1 MRYNSWNLV
10 FVHGV
15 DIKVRSKRRETAKIS
30 SRVLLVFLA
39 VSLCIGIGVG
49 YAIKDSKAGAS
60 DSDDPVLLDQITDLN
75 STVEQLQSQ
84 VNSLANDLAD
94 KSSEYEALLIEY
106 TDTSEKLTLLE
117 ENHQTLMDE
126 NDDLMEDFITYRAAS
141 DSATVEEVIRLQEQ
155 VSSLQDSVETLQSDN
170 FWLDVEIAR
179 LNKLLTPSPDH
190 DLERPD
196 VWKDETLWSKAWK
209 MRDFELQ
216 LTLEEIAQQHYS
228 THTYYE
234 GEYDCSDMAVDLWN
248 MLLTQDIKSVIVV
261 GNRDMTG
268 ETLEES
274 DHAWLY
280 AFNAD
285 GKVIYVE
292 PTTGEVFYGKLPDGT
307 TNPKV
312 VPYREGF
319 IYRQPSDLRK
329 DLKEWW

>member
-1 MRYNSWNLV
+1 M
-10 FVHGV
+10 
-15 DIKVRSKRRETAKIS
+15 S

-39 VSLCIGIGVG
+39 ISLCIGIGVG
-49 YAIKDSKAGAS
+49 YAIKDNKAGAS
-60 DSDDPVLLDQITDLN
+60 DSEDPVLMDQITDLS

-84 VNSLANDLAD
+84 ASSLMTDLD
-94 KSSEYEALLIEY
+94 KISTEYSALSIEY
-106 TDTSEKLTLLE
+106 TATSDELKVVQADLE
-117 ENHQTLMDE
+117 SLQEEHQTLTDE
-126 NDDLMEDFITYRAAS
+126 YDDLMADYGAFKAAS
-141 DSATVEEVIRLQEQ
+141 DSATVVEVLNLQEQ
-155 VSSLQDSVETLQSDN
+155 VSSLQDSVGTLQSDN

-190 DLERPD
+190 ALVRKEVWPD
-196 VWKDETLWSKAWK
+196 ESFWSHAWK
-209 MRDFELQ
+209 MKDYELQ
-216 LTLEEIAQQHYS
+216 LTLEEIAKQYYS

-234 GEYDCSDMAVDLWN
+234 GETDCNDMAVDLWN

-307 TNPKV
+307 TNPKAV
-312 VPYREGF
+312 SYREGF
-319 IYRQPSDLRK
+319 MYRQPSDLRK

>member
-1 MRYNSWNLV
+1 VSSLTT
-10 FVHGV
+10 
-15 DIKVRSKRRETAKIS
+15 DLDKIS
-30 SRVLLVFLA
+30 
-39 VSLCIGIGVG
+39 
-49 YAIKDSKAGAS
+49 
-60 DSDDPVLLDQITDLN
+60 T
-75 STVEQLQSQ
+75 
-84 VNSLANDLAD
+84 
-94 KSSEYEALLIEY
+94 EYSALSIEY
-106 TDTSEKLTLLE
+106 NDTSEKLTLLE
-117 ENHQTLMDE
+117 ENHQTLMNE
-126 NDDLMEDFITYRAAS
+126 YDDLMADFGAYIAAS
-141 DSATVEEVIRLQEQ
+141 ENATVVEVVNLQEQ

-190 DLERPD
+190 ALKRPD
-196 VWKDETLWSKAWK
+196 VWKDETLWSHAWK
-209 MRDFELQ
+209 MRDYELQ
-216 LTLEEIAQQHYS
+216 LTLEEIAQQYYS

-234 GEYDCSDMAVDLWN
+234 GETDCNDMAVDLWN

-307 TNPKV
+307 TNPKAV
-312 VPYREGF
+312 SYREGF
-319 IYRQPSDLRK
+319 MYRQPSDLRK

>member
-1 MRYNSWNLV
+1 MRA
-10 FVHGV
+10 
-15 DIKVRSKRRETAKIS
+15 KRREVIKLS
-30 SRVLLVFLA
+30 SRMLLVFLA
-39 VSLCIGIGVG
+39 ISLCVGIGVG
-49 YAIKDSKAGAS
+49 YAIKDNKAGAS
-60 DSDDPVLLDQITDLN
+60 DSDVMDQITDLS

-84 VNSLANDLAD
+84 VSSLTTDLED
-94 KSSEYEALLIEY
+94 KRSEYDALSIEY
-106 TDTSEKLTLLE
+106 NDTSEKLTLLE
-117 ENHQTLMDE
+117 ENHQALMNE
-126 NDDLMEDFITYRAAS
+126 YDDLMADFGTYITAS
-141 DSATVEEVIRLQEQ
+141 ENATVVEVVNLQEQ
-155 VSSLQDSVETLQSDN
+155 VSSLQDRVGTLQSDN

-190 DLERPD
+190 ALKRPD
-196 VWKDETLWSKAWK
+196 VWEDETLWSHAWK
-209 MRDFELQ
+209 MRDYELQ
-216 LTLEEIAQQHYS
+216 LTLEEIAQQYYS

-234 GEYDCSDMAVDLWN
+234 GETDCNDMAVDLWN

-307 TNPKV
+307 TNPKAV
-312 VPYREGF
+312 SYREGF
-319 IYRQPSDLRK
+319 MYRQPSDLRK

>member
-1 MRYNSWNLV
+1 M
-10 FVHGV
+10 
-15 DIKVRSKRRETAKIS
+15 IKLS
-30 SRVLLVFLA
+30 SRMLLVFLA
-39 VSLCIGIGVG
+39 VSLCVGIGVG
-49 YAIKDSKAGAS
+49 WAIKDNKAGAS
-60 DSDDPVLLDQITDLN
+60 DLEDQVMRDQITDLSSN
-75 STVEQLQSQ
+75 VEQLQSN
-84 VNSLANDLAD
+84 VGSLTTDLEEQL
-94 KSSEYEALLIEY
+94 SEYDALSIEY
-106 TDTSEKLTLLE
+106 NDTSEELVSLE
-117 ENHQTLMDE
+117 ENHQILMNE
-126 NDDLMEDFITYRAAS
+126 YDDLMADFGDFKAAS
-141 DSATVEEVIRLQEQ
+141 DSATVEEVLNLQEQ
-155 VSSLQDSVETLQSDN
+155 VSSLQLSVETLQSEK
-170 FWLDVEIAR
+170 FWIEVEIAR

-190 DLERPD
+190 ALVRKDLWPD
-196 VWKDETLWSKAWK
+196 ESFWSKAWK
-209 MRDFELQ
+209 MKDYELQ
-216 LTLEEIAQQHYS
+216 LTMEEIAQQYYS

-234 GEYDCSDMAVDLWN
+234 GETDCNDMAVDLWN

-307 TNPKV
+307 TNPQAV
-312 VPYREGF
+312 SYREGF

>member
-1 MRYNSWNLV
+1 M
-10 FVHGV
+10 
-15 DIKVRSKRRETAKIS
+15 S

-39 VSLCIGIGVG
+39 ISLCIGIGVG
-49 YAIKDSKAGAS
+49 YAIKDNKAGAS
-60 DSDDPVLLDQITDLN
+60 DSEDPVLMDQITDLS

-84 VNSLANDLAD
+84 ASSLMTDLD
-94 KSSEYEALLIEY
+94 KISTEYSALSIEY
-106 TDTSEKLTLLE
+106 TATSDELKVVQADLE
-117 ENHQTLMDE
+117 SLQEEHQTLTDE
-126 NDDLMEDFITYRAAS
+126 YDDLMADYGAFKAAS
-141 DSATVEEVIRLQEQ
+141 DSATVVEVLNLQEQ
-155 VSSLQDSVETLQSDN
+155 VSSLQDSVGTLQSDN

-190 DLERPD
+190 ALVRKEVWPD
-196 VWKDETLWSKAWK
+196 ESFWSHAWK
-209 MRDFELQ
+209 MKDYELQ
-216 LTLEEIAQQHYS
+216 LTLEEIAQQYYR

-234 GEYDCSDMAVDLWN
+234 GETDCNDMAVDLWN

-307 TNPKV
+307 TNPKAV
-312 VPYREGF
+312 SYREGF
-319 IYRQPSDLRK
+319 MYRQPSDLRK